1 MNLNADDIRNAEP
14 VNIDPNDLPDT
25 DFIMEEVIK
34 IRNLQKKHENN
45 EIFTNLNTTKFQK
58 HLDVEFK
65 KLKDDFP
72 MIYEKTCNGT
82 LEIER
87 LRFMLKMQGE
97 IRKRKVTSH
106 EASVVVGQE
115 LVDNIVKPSLEEKN

>member
-34 IRNLQKKHENN
+34 IRDLQKKHENN

-65 KLKDDFP
+65 KLKEEFP

-82 LEIER
+82 QKLKDCVLCLKCREKLEKER
-87 LRFMLKMQGE
+87 LLTRSSCCGTR
-97 IRKRKVTSH
+97 ISR
-106 EASVVVGQE
+106 
-115 LVDNIVKPSLEEKN
+115 